1 MNNIIKLTLLIIATC
16 FSNVTA
22 GEAKMSE
29 EQAQKTWDEYH
40 DKIKNRRLAQ
50 VKVIN
55 EQLRVAGVTSDSD
68 LVIDFS
74 FFTPKQSGAEGIR
87 EQLSENYEM
96 TINQDGD
103 YWNIDGTTR
112 PYSINL
118 TLEQHVDWVEFMHDV
133 ALSYGCIFSV
143 WTVTDVKTN
152 NTWSNEKI
160 ETEFD

>member
-1 MNNIIKLTLLIIATC
+1 
-16 FSNVTA
+16 
-22 GEAKMSE
+22 MSE

-40 DKIKNRRLAQ
+40 DRIKNRRLAQ
-50 VKVIN
+50 VKIIN
-55 EQLRVAGVTSDSD
+55 EQLKDAGVTSDSD
-68 LVIDFS
+68 LVLDFK
-74 FFTPKQSGAEGIR
+74 FFTPKQSGAEGIK

-96 TINQDGD
+96 TISQEGD
-103 YWNIDGTTR
+103 YWNINGTTR

-118 TLEQHVDWVEFMHDV
+118 DPEQHVGWVEFMHDV

-152 NTWSNEKI
+152 KTWSNEKI

>member
-1 MNNIIKLTLLIIATC
+1 MKDTIKLTILITALCCGSVIAEEPRMT
-16 FSNVTA
+16 
-22 GEAKMSE
+22 E

-40 DKIKNRRLAQ
+40 EKIKNRRLAQ

-55 EQLRVAGVTSDSD
+55 ERLKDAGVTGDSD
-68 LVIDFS
+68 LVLDFK
-74 FFTPKQSGAEGIR
+74 FFTPKQSGAEGIK
-87 EQLSENYEM
+87 EQLSENYEI
-96 TINQDGD
+96 TIKQDGD
-103 YWNIDGTTR
+103 YWNITGTTR

-118 TLEQHVDWVEFMHDV
+118 EPEQHVGWVEFMHDV

-152 NTWSNEKI
+152 KTWSNEKI